1 MKVLIFTNGEYGDY
15 SFCKML
21 PEYDY
26 VICADNGMK
35 HAKVLGVRPNELLG
49 DFDSCNPEELEL
61 YRQQGIH
68 VVTSPCEKDETDTE
82 LALDRAI
89 ALGAKS
95 IYILGGLGT
104 RMDHTLANIH
114 LLYKALKQG
123 VRAVLLNAYN
133 EVELIDEAIRIE
145 GNKGDLVSLIPFTP
159 SVKGVSTTHLAYQ
172 LYDGEFYFGKPYG
185 VSNYMT
191 NEWAEVTIKEGLL
204 LVMKTKDS

>member
-15 SFCKML
+15 SFCKVL

-35 HAKVLGVRPNELLG
+35 HAKALGIQPDELLG
-49 DFDSCNPEELEL
+49 DFDSCDLNELEA
-61 YRQQGIH
+61 YKQQGIQ
-68 VVTSPCEKDETDTE
+68 VTTSPCEKDETDTE
-82 LALDRAI
+82 LALDRAL
-89 ALGAKS
+89 ALGAKTV
-95 IYILGGLGT
+95 YILGGLGS
-104 RMDHTLANIH
+104 RIDHSLANIH

-123 VRAVLLNAYN
+123 VRTVLLSAYN
-133 EVELIDEAIRIE
+133 QIELIDQGIKIE
-145 GNKGDLVSLIPFTP
+145 GKKGDLVSLIPFTP
-159 SVKGVSTTHLAYQ
+159 EVKGVCTTHLAYALQ
-172 LYDGEFYFGKPYG
+172 EGEFYFGKPYG